1 MRLRIVNRL
10 GVLSLV
16 VVLACACVVPK
27 VASAAGGPFGIDHEW
42 ALDEHGIWSRS
53 VQNALEIGVIATEG
67 VGALWLGNDDPVG
80 HTFWQTIDSSLMSG
94 IVAQGMKYAFSR
106 ARPYQGND
114 PNLWFQGSC
123 CKSFPSGE
131 VTLQASFVSPFIVTY
146 APEHPWIWALEVLP
160 IYDAIARMKSQAH
173 WQSDVLVGW
182 VIGSSFGYFSTTY
195 KTPLVVRAL
204 PRGVSIGFSK
214 HF

>member
-1 MRLRIVNRL
+1 MRHRTLSCLRWL
-10 GVLSLV
+10 PALA
-16 VVLACACVVPK
+16 VLACALVVPK

-42 ALDEHGIWSRS
+42 ALDEKGIWSRS
-53 VQNALEIGVIATEG
+53 AQNALEISVLATEG
-67 VGALWLGNDDPVG
+67 VGALWLGNDDPLG

-131 VTLQASFVSPFIVTY
+131 VTLQASFVAPFIVNY

-182 VIGSSFGYFSTTY
+182 VIGSSFGYLSTTY
-195 KTPLVVRAL
+195 KTPLVVRVL
-204 PRGVSIGFSK
+204 PRGMTIGISK

>member
-1 MRLRIVNRL
+1 MRHRTLNHLRW
-10 GVLSLV
+10 LSLLA
-16 VVLACACVVPK
+16 VLACASIVPK

-42 ALDEHGIWSRS
+42 ALDDKGVWSRS
-53 VQNALEIGVIATEG
+53 AQNALEISVLATEG
-67 VGALWLGNDDPVG
+67 IGALWLGNDDPLG
-80 HTFWQTIDSSLMSG
+80 HTFWQTIDSSVMSG
-94 IVAQGMKYAFSR
+94 IAAQGMKVAFSR

-123 CKSFPSGE
+123 CRSFPSGE
-131 VTLQASFVSPFIVTY
+131 VTLQASFVTPFIVNY

-160 IYDAIARMKSQAH
+160 LYDAIARMKSQAH

-182 VIGSSFGYFSTTY
+182 VIGSSFGYLSTTY
-195 KTPLVVRAL
+195 KTPLVVRIL
-204 PRGVSIGFSK
+204 PRGMTIGISK

>member
-1 MRLRIVNRL
+1 MRQRILGRL
-10 GVLSLV
+10 GVPSLCV
-16 VVLACACVVPK
+16 LLACAS
-27 VASAAGGPFGIDHEW
+27 VAPTVARAAGGPFGIDHEW
-42 ALDEHGIWSRS
+42 ALDQHGIWSRS
-53 VQNALEIGVIATEG
+53 VQTGLEVSVLATEG
-67 VGALWLGNDDPVG
+67 IGALWLGNEDALG

-94 IVAQGMKYAFSR
+94 VVAQGMKYAFSR

-131 VTLQASFVSPFIVTY
+131 VTLQASFVTPFIVNY
-146 APEHPWIWALEVLP
+146 APEHPWIWALEALP

-182 VIGSSFGYFSTTY
+182 VVGSSFGYFSTTY
-195 KTPLVVRAL
+195 KIPFMVRLL
-204 PRGVSIGFSK
+204 PGGLTVGISK